1 MKSEFDY
8 KELFKQYAVECGRYL
23 PRRKRKD
30 IQMEIVSLLE
40 DALEDIS
47 ETAGQQPD
55 EDMAF
60 EVMHSFGPPITYAEK
75 YRRHE
80 YLVGPAIFPLFKP
93 VLTFALALF
102 LIQFSL
108 GLSLAIRN
116 GGFDFL
122 TSFDNFF
129 DMGFQMLGVLV
140 LVFALVERT
149 TPESWLRGLSGKL
162 NAPGIRKACLLIRK
176 RKRQR

>member
-93 VLTFALALF
+93 VLTFALGLF
-102 LIQFSL
+102 LIQFVV
-108 GLSLAIRN
+108 G
-116 GGFDFL
+116 
-122 TSFDNFF
+122 
-129 DMGFQMLGVLV
+129 LV
-140 LVFALVERT
+140 L
-149 TPESWLRGLSGKL
+149 GDH
-162 NAPGIRKACLLIRK
+162 
-176 RKRQR
+176 QRRI